1 MTKSYQNKELHT
13 SQRQA
18 VIKLIEEKI
27 KGKKLIKSWIPISLL
42 TVNTKL
48 IPKVLAERLRFPS
61 LTSKDQ
67 TAYVKGRFIS
77 EGGRLILNILEIFDN
92 LKIKRFLM
100 TLDIEKAFDSLNH
113 LFLITMLQ
121 KYGFKEGFIKWMP
134 NLIQNQESCVIN
146 RGATKNYFKLER
158 GTR

>member
-1 MTKSYQNKELHT
+1 MCNSITKSYQNKELHT

-67 TAYVKGRFIS
+67 TVYVKGRFII
-77 EGGRLILNILEIFDN
+77 EGAD
-92 LKIKRFLM
+92 
-100 TLDIEKAFDSLNH
+100 
-113 LFLITMLQ
+113 
-121 KYGFKEGFIKWMP
+121 
-134 NLIQNQESCVIN
+134 
-146 RGATKNYFKLER
+146 
-158 GTR
+158 